1 MTCPL
6 VTRLQVRFELRPAG
20 FRPECVAGWWA
31 WLLREVKGGVLGPDR
46 GKAAEETLLPAS
58 MLGLPGAGLALRA
71 SGDRP
76 PGWEAFSAGAGWL
89 GQLLIP
95 SLCLS
100 FHLPSSTLPDPG
112 CHGTSLIRQADP
124 WAPVEVLGGLGLW
137 ELERRPPVPGE
148 SKCPREMP

>member
-1 MTCPL
+1 MLNC
-6 VTRLQVRFELRPAG
+6 QVQ
-20 FRPECVAGWWA
+20 A
-31 WLLREVKGGVLGPDR
+31 W
-46 GKAAEETLLPAS
+46 
-58 MLGLPGAGLALRA
+58 A

-76 PGWEAFSAGAGWL
+76 PGWEAFSAGAGCL

-100 FHLPSSTLPDPG
+100 FHLPPSILPGLG

-124 WAPVEVLGGLGLW
+124 SAPLEVLGGQGLW

-148 SKCPREMP
+148 SKHPEEMS